1 MTRALENPKNLHFN
15 RLLLTKKKYI
25 KKKKYRRVMFD
36 GTEVDAK
43 SEGNWFG
50 LSENFRFTAEK

>member
-1 MTRALENPKNLHFN
+1 
-15 RLLLTKKKYI
+15 
-25 KKKKYRRVMFD
+25 MFD

-50 LSENFRFTAEK
+50 LSENFRFTAEKQRFHFIK